1 MDETTST
8 VNPPAVDDVRVTYD
22 HALGGGHGWWRGALA
37 IVLLVVGFILS
48 SLLVGTVGILIDLAR
63 GDITLEELG
72 SGVIPLTPWI
82 FLTNNIALAL
92 MIPLSFGLQ
101 RWLFG
106 VRPGTLSSVVGRF
119 RWGMLGRLAVVL
131 VPVFALYGFG
141 SVLLTPGL
149 EWSVDGTA
157 LFMLVA
163 VLLTTPLQAAG
174 EEYGARGLL
183 QRAGASWA
191 ASPTVALL
199 VGTLVSGIFF
209 CIAHGAGDPWLIGY
223 YFLFGVAMTFAA
235 RGTGGLE
242 APVLIHA
249 LNNTMLFIP
258 SILTGQLDEGIDRSE
273 GAGGPW
279 ILLPSV
285 IIIAAAAFTVWRA
298 RRTGAETRTPRL
310 RVLLEQRTAQQRQ
323 EWKQWRAEQQAVE
336 AAQQQAQTAPPA
348 DDAPRV

>member
-1 MDETTST
+1 MDATTGT
-8 VNPPAVDDVRVTYD
+8 ATPPAVDDVRVTYD
-22 HALGGGHGWWRGALA
+22 HALGGGRGWWRGALA
-37 IVLLVVGFILS
+37 IVLLVVGYFLS
-48 SLLVGTVGILIDLAR
+48 ALVVGGIGVFVDVLLGNV
-63 GDITLEELG
+63 TLEELTG
-72 SGVIPLTPWI
+72 GAVPLTPWI

-141 SVLLTPGL
+141 TVLLTPAL

-157 LFMLVA
+157 LFMLAA

-191 ASPTVALL
+191 ASPTVALI
-199 VGTLVSGIFF
+199 VGTLVSGVLF

-279 ILLPSV
+279 ILLPSL

-298 RRTGAETRTPRL
+298 RRTRAETRSPRL
-310 RVLLEQRTAQQRQ
+310 RVLLEQRTAQQWR
-323 EWKQWRAEQQAVE
+323 EWEQWRAQQRAVE
-336 AAQQQAQTAPPA
+336 QAQTAPPA
-348 DDAPRV
+348 DDAPRG